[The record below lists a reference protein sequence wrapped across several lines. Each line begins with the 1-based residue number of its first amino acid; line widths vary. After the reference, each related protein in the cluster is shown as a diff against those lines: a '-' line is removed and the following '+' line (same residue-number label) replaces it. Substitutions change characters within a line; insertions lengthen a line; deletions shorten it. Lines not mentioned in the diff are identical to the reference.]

1 MPLCNRPWKSTPT
14 SSPSARTSR
23 RRCTAPSSAVGESI
37 HATASAHTHQQSTS
51 TTGPPR
57 TGCIHLHRGEPLR
70 LAPLCRR
77 KQPRE
82 VVAADPPVHA
92 HAVAHRAAEQRV
104 HGHAERLSLDVP
116 QRDVEPRE
124 RALRPWAMQS
134 ESAGYISAPGDGAT
148 HHQHGPAGVEAAAH
162 GGLPDVLDAVRS
174 RANEALQVDER
185 ALDGLGVPLERCLAP
200 ADGAVGGFDAHEEPP
215 GRHAE
220 GLPGPCDRPLSI
232 AGMHRR
238 MGSAD

>member
-1 MPLCNRPWKSTPT
+1 MNSGWYGSSSRASCRAMPLCNRPWKSTPT

-134 ESAGYISAPGDGAT
+134 ESAGYISAPGRRGYAPSARARRRRSGRARRSARRPGC
-148 HHQHGPAGVEAAAH
+148 GPLARQRSAAG
-162 GGLPDVLDAVRS
+162 R
-174 RANEALQVDER
+174 RARPRRPRCAPR
-185 ALDGLGVPLERCLAP
+185 ALPRPSRRCRRRLRRARR
-200 ADGAVGGFDAHEEPP
+200 ATGAAR
-215 GRHAE
+215 GRSA
-220 GLPGPCDRPLSI
+220 GPV
-232 AGMHRR
+232 
-238 MGSAD
+238 